1 MKPRFTIN
9 RLFVLCLL
17 LAAGACAP
25 RGENK
30 ASAPLSLQTREQG
43 ISWPGEQAFP
53 RMAAPAQRLDGLSVC
68 SPNSPETEKAL
79 FVALQGLVNRHQPR
93 IFLYEVD
100 REGREK
106 WPGLLNLSIEEYPY
120 EQRWELVRKYHSEI
134 HGIILY
140 DAAKSP
146 HYVNLAS
153 TAAGLMQAL
162 PVTRAEYAAM
172 DSAGLRFPVVADFT
186 ELPYERPSEIY
197 QYLYDHYWKD
207 CTKRLVVSQNPKH
220 GYIRDLGVA
229 AGAAILWLDPR
240 NHSENTV
247 MRKFLRDMKAGE
259 SILTGWWADE
269 RSGIGI
275 GTEYGIATVPSDFY
289 ENATVY
295 AGMSPVIEQ
304 PEIPRMPELG
314 NKIYAA
320 IFLSDGDNIQ
330 YCQHTLSILWD
341 NPHRGIIP
349 INWTVSPALA
359 DLGPGLLNHYYA
371 TATPN
376 DCLTSGPSGLG
387 YALIYDAHNR
397 VWNTD
402 TREEFDPYARQTQ
415 RYLERSGL
423 RVITVWDEV
432 NDRQMESYAA
442 NCRYLYGV
450 TQEDW
455 NFHPPVQPA
464 VKDDRLAFLPNKP
477 CYAANVEQI
486 FEAWRDTIAAFDGRR
501 PLFLAAQGESWK
513 MGPDQIVRLKAML
526 EELAPG
532 QIEICRGDHFFA
544 LYNQANKFYFNLAL
558 APSTLITSTP
568 ADTDPAFAADGS
580 PAQKRMW
587 ASSRKGKHRI
597 EFDFGSEYEIG
608 RYVVRHASAAGLSPE
623 SDIRSF
629 SFEVSADGRNWT
641 CADRQNVRSEVT
653 DVDIAPVKARYARL
667 VIHKAGRDGIARIG
681 DMEIYGRRL

>member
-1 MKPRFTIN
+1 MKIKSTIS
-9 RLFVLCLL
+9 RALALCMLL
-17 LAAGACAP
+17 SGSCTPQGA
-25 RGENK
+25 NK
-30 ASAPLSLQTREQG
+30 ASIPLPYQTIGQG
-43 ISWPGEQAFP
+43 ISWPREQAFP
-53 RMAAPAQRLDGLSVC
+53 RMATPVQRLDGLSVGAADF
-68 SPNSPETEKAL
+68 PTTEKML
-79 FVALQGLVNRHQPR
+79 FVALQGLVNRQQPR

-100 REGREK
+100 REGHGK
-106 WPGLLNLSIEEYPY
+106 WPNLLNLSIEEYPY
-120 EQRWELVRKYHSEI
+120 DQRWELVRKYHSEI
-134 HGIILY
+134 RGVVLY
-140 DAAKSP
+140 DTAKSP
-146 HYVNLAS
+146 HYINLAS
-153 TAAGLMQAL
+153 TAAGIMQAL
-162 PVTRAEYAAM
+162 PVTRTEHDAM
-172 DSAGLRFPVVADFT
+172 QHAGLSFPVLADFT
-186 ELPYERPSEIY
+186 ALPYERPSEIY
-197 QYLYDHYWKD
+197 QYLYENYWKA

-240 NHSENTV
+240 NHAENTV

-275 GTEYGIATVPSDFY
+275 GSEYGIATVPSDFY

-295 AGMSPVIEQ
+295 AGMSPVIDM
-304 PEIPRMPELG
+304 PAIPRMPKLE
-314 NKIYAA
+314 NKVYLA

-330 YCQHTLSILWD
+330 YCQHTMSMLWD

-376 DCLTSGPSGLG
+376 DCLVSGPSGLG

-402 TREEFDPYARQTQ
+402 ARERFDPYTELTQ

-432 NDRQMESYAA
+432 NAQQMESYAA

-455 NFHPPVQPA
+455 NFHTPVQPA
-464 VKDDRLAFLPNKP
+464 VAGDRLPFVPNKP

-486 FEAWRDTIAAFDGRR
+486 YEAWRDTISTFDGKH

-513 MGPDQIVRLKAML
+513 MGPDQIVRLKAMF

-544 LYNQANKFYFNLAL
+544 LHNQAHGLCFNLAL
-558 APSTLITSTP
+558 APSTVVTSSP
-568 ADTDPAFAADGS
+568 ADTDAALAADGS
-580 PAQKRMW
+580 PSQQRMW
-587 ASSRKGKHRI
+587 TSSQGGKQQI
-597 EFDFGSEYEIG
+597 GFDFGDTYELG

-623 SDIRSF
+623 ANVRSF
-629 SFEVSADGRNWT
+629 SFEVSTDGQNWT
-641 CADRQNVRSEVT
+641 RIDRQNAPSQVT
-653 DVDIAPVKARYARL
+653 DVDITPVKARYARL
-667 VIHKAGRDGIARIG
+667 TIHKAGDDGIARIG
-681 DMEIYGRRL
+681 DIEIYGRTI